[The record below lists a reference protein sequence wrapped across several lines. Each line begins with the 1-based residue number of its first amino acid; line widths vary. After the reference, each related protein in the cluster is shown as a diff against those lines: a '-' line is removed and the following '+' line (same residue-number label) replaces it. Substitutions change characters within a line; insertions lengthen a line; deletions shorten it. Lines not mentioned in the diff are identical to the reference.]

1 MSDYDVRNYCSL
13 LNSPKIK
20 NITCLRFYFRK
31 KISAGDFSP
40 TDTIKYF

>member
-1 MSDYDVRNYCSL
+1 MTLEIIVAYLIAPKLKISLVRDF
-13 LNSPKIK
+13 I
-20 NITCLRFYFRK
+20 FAK